1 MTYQDVVKADVL
13 RPYCEAM
20 GVASVDDLPRGKAK
34 APNDIQIRCGMM
46 VLKDIKGPSC
56 SQWSSPTLNPHI
68 PTTID
73 ICNPSIS
80 MSIHVSDEE
89 LSDFEL
95 YDANCAPHLVAKDEG
110 KAFTKVLQKPA
121 GRKILKRTLYRSLGA
136 GPSNHS
142 NHPRNNPRRPM
153 AHKGPPSV
161 FVRPPTPYPQINNIP
176 LVTGPDGRL
185 QLAQMGGRLPAYS
198 TPDAGSSNSYTAPT
212 ATYHRDPLATENARL
227 RRELEE
233 LRTCEVDTIRPGQM
247 NYLNTVVPN
256 EVGLNIM
263 GLTVSDPPLVRPV
276 AERAFVTV
284 GDTNMA
290 TN

>member
-1 MTYQDVVKADVL
+1 
-13 RPYCEAM
+13 
-20 GVASVDDLPRGKAK
+20 
-34 APNDIQIRCGMM
+34 
-46 VLKDIKGPSC
+46 
-56 SQWSSPTLNPHI
+56 
-68 PTTID
+68 
-73 ICNPSIS
+73 
-80 MSIHVSDEE
+80 MSIHFSDEE

-95 YDANCAPHLVAKDEG
+95 YDANRATRLVAEDEG

-121 GRKILKRTLYRSLGA
+121 GYDAWVARENTISIANWISEKRDQSELDVNEIGRKILKRTLYRSLGA
-136 GPSNHS
+136 GPSIHFNR
-142 NHPRNNPRRPM
+142 PRNNPRRPM

-198 TPDAGSSNSYTAPT
+198 TPDAGSSNSYTATT

-227 RRELEE
+227 RREIEE
-233 LRTCEVDTIRPGQM
+233 LRTCEENTIRPGQT
-247 NYLNTVVPN
+247 NYLNAVVPN

-276 AERAFVTV
+276 AERAFATV